1 GWDSV
6 WILLQKVQQ
15 NPSGKVPSQ
24 FTRLIDKKTPAQWQA
39 LCSQGIT
46 RSDASVALC
55 HIITM
60 RG

>member
-1 GWDSV
+1 M